1 MMRRLGQGSHRHPRL
16 IVDEAPRGSAPHPAR
31 ASPESALPAARFA
44 SGRREAVRPADLQGV
59 NTVAPA
65 GRDSRRPQDNADSS
79 GFVSGRPDNATVRQA
94 ESVLA
99 MLEDGPEAL
108 LFASGMAAATAV
120 FQALDPGD
128 HVVAPRVMYWALRG
142 WLATEAKRWGLRVD
156 FVETDDLAALEAAV
170 RPGETKLVW
179 IETPANPLWTIT
191 DIAAAAGIA
200 HRAGARL
207 SVDSTA
213 ASPVHTRPLALGA
226 DVVMHAATKIL
237 NGHSDVV
244 AGALVTARQDAFWA
258 RVVTIRKGQGAI
270 LGPFEAYL
278 LMRGLRTLHLRA
290 AAQAESA
297 QALAWRLSAHP
308 NVARVLYP
316 GLPQHPGHDTAARQ
330 MEGGFGTMLSIQVS
344 GGERAAIATAAR
356 VSLWKRA
363 TSLGGVESLI
373 EHRASIEGPGTP
385 CPPDLLRLSTGIE
398 DGEDLYRD
406 LDEALRGGHD

>member
-1 MMRRLGQGSHRHPRL
+1 
-16 IVDEAPRGSAPHPAR
+16 
-31 ASPESALPAARFA
+31 
-44 SGRREAVRPADLQGV
+44 
-59 NTVAPA
+59 
-65 GRDSRRPQDNADSS
+65 
-79 GFVSGRPDNATVRQA
+79 
-94 ESVLA
+94 
-99 MLEDGPEAL
+99 
-108 LFASGMAAATAV
+108 
-120 FQALDPGD
+120 
-128 HVVAPRVMYWALRG
+128 MYWALRS

-207 SVDSTA
+207 GVDSTA

-258 RVVTIRKGQGAI
+258 RVATIRKGQGAI

-297 QALAWRLSAHP
+297 QTLALRLSAHP
-308 NVARVLYP
+308 HLARVLYP
-316 GLPQHPGHDTAARQ
+316 GLPQHPAHDVAARQ
-330 MEGGFGTMLSIQVS
+330 MAGGFGTMLSIQVS

-373 EHRASIEGPGTP
+373 EHRASIEGLGTP

-398 DGEDLYRD
+398 DGEDLFRD
-406 LDEALRGGHD
+406 LDEALRGGRD

>member
-1 MMRRLGQGSHRHPRL
+1 MGAVEPVTKAVVPPIHLATTFIR
-16 IVDEAPRGSAPHPAR
+16 DE
-31 ASPESALPAARFA
+31 
-44 SGRREAVRPADLQGV
+44 
-59 NTVAPA
+59 
-65 GRDSRRPQDNADSS
+65 DNAYSS
-79 GFVSGRPDNATVRQA
+79 GFVYGRPDNATVRQA

-128 HVVAPRVMYWALRG
+128 HVVAPRVMYWALRS

-191 DIAAAAGIA
+191 DIAAAAEIA

-207 SVDSTA
+207 AVDSTA

-297 QALAWRLSAHP
+297 QGLARRLSAHP
-308 NVARVLYP
+308 HVARVLYP
-316 GLPQHPGHDTAARQ
+316 GLPQHPGHDVAARQ

-356 VSLWKRA
+356 VGLWKRA

-398 DGEDLYRD
+398 DGEDLFRD
-406 LDEALRGGHD
+406 LDEALRGAHVNLSRGRGRVGAKRRPGEGLRDLSDEV